1 MRPTILHI
9 GGVLY
14 WTIQTRNPDTQVLKD
29 ADATPSVAVRKNG
42 SPVADS
48 VTITK
53 RSATTGL
60 YDCSYNP
67 AAEVE
72 GDTFQFEE
80 RAQIT
85 GTTTSQQYYD
95 NQFSVRAVHAGAVEL
110 DSASVT
116 AVQSGLATSASI
128 TALRGAD
135 NDTLK
140 TLSDQIDGID
150 GGTGLTGPYTRTIT
164 VTDAD
169 THATI
174 EAAKVRLYR
183 TGETETKPTNA
194 SGVASFTTEAATFS
208 YAVTANGYGGASGT
222 IAISANGTTT
232 IELTAISVTP
242 GTGNITT
249 GYLTCLDEEG
259 AAEEGVSV
267 RCQMVQ
273 VPASGTGIAYDSAVQ
288 LATSGADG
296 LVEFSMIKGARYLV
310 WRGSIKPPQGLA
322 PTLISAS
329 AGTTTALGSLIGFD

>member
-42 SPVADS
+42 SSVADS

-95 NQFSVRAVHAGAVEL
+95 NQFSVRAVHAGAVAL
-110 DSASVT
+110 DSSSVT

-150 GGTGLTGPYTRTIT
+150 GGAGLTGPYTRTIT
-164 VTDAD
+164 ITDSAD
-169 THATI
+169 DAPI

-183 TGETETKPTNA
+183 TGETETKATDPNGET
-194 SGVASFTTEAATFS
+194 SFTTEAATFS
-208 YAVTANGYGGASGT
+208 YAVTANGYGGVSGT
-222 IAISANGTTT
+222 IVISANGATT
-232 IELTAISVTP
+232 IQLTATSVTP
-242 GTGNITT
+242 PTNPDLSAVVVLCLGT
-249 GYLTCLDEEG
+249 DFEPE
-259 AAEEGVSV
+259 AGVTIDIRIV
-267 RCQMVQ
+267 TL
-273 VPASGTGIAYDSAVQ
+273 PSGSTNTAYPGIKQTATSNGSGIATLEAPKGSVCEWKRGKEDSWTEITIGSDDQTNV
-288 LATSGADG
+288 TSIIG
-296 LVEFSMIKGARYLV
+296 SRY
-310 WRGSIKPPQGLA
+310 
-322 PTLISAS
+322 
-329 AGTTTALGSLIGFD
+329 